1 MQDGRDGDE
10 EVGYIANITDS
21 TTIGFKY
28 FYCHDIREIRF
39 GSGAMQMALLSKDSM
54 GWRGTGDIR
63 GSIYQCLGKVYR
75 TGYDSGW
82 NTGALPDLSR

>member
-1 MQDGRDGDE
+1 MDILPILQIQLPSASNNFD
-10 EVGYIANITDS
+10 
-21 TTIGFKY
+21 
-28 FYCHDIREIRF
+28 CHDIREISIWIRGYADGTF
-39 GSGAMQMALLSKDSM
+39 EVKDSM